1 MAEANTNGTT
11 GAVLVVGGGIGGI
24 QASLD
29 LADSGFKVY
38 LLDRLPSIG
47 GLMARL
53 DKTFPTNDC
62 SMCIMAP
69 KLVAAG
75 RHSNIE
81 LVMNSDVLGLEG
93 EPGSFRVK
101 VGRRPLYVD
110 AAKCTGCGVC
120 AAHCPVEA
128 MDAYNA
134 NMDRRGGIFVGYQQA
149 VPLVYNIDRDV
160 CIGCGLCAEY
170 CEAKAVVYDD
180 KETTR
185 ELEVG
190 SVVLAP
196 GVEVF
201 DCALKPELGYGRFP
215 NVVSCMEFERIL
227 SASGPYRGLV
237 LRPSDGDEPHKVA
250 FIQCVGSRDC
260 RVGKEYCSAACCM
273 YATKEAVIA
282 KEHLKSLEPA
292 IFYMD
297 MRSYGKDFDKYIDR
311 AKDQYGVRFIRSRVA
326 SVQEVENHDLEIS
339 YEDESG
345 KLSREAFNMVVLSAG
360 MSVPAQVGE
369 MAKRLGIDLNE
380 HGFAKT
386 NEFTPLSTSRPGVFV
401 AGGFQ
406 GPKDIPETVTQCSAA
421 AAEASGMLASARGQL
436 VTEKEYPTAI
446 DVRGT
451 APRIGCF
458 ICHCGINIG
467 GYVDVPGIV
476 EYAKTLPGVVYSEC
490 NLFTCSQDTQEKI
503 KEMIKEHELTRVIV
517 ASCTPR
523 THEPLFQETCAE
535 SGLNRYLF
543 EMANIR
549 DQCSWVHMN
558 EPEAATEKAK
568 ILVRMAVAK
577 AAKLTPLENLKFDL
591 TKTALV
597 IGGGLSGMT
606 AALGIAEQ
614 GYEVALVECENE
626 LGGHMRHIHFTISGE
641 DPQKLLA
648 ELVEKVESSELVRVF
663 KGAGVKEIE
672 GYVGNYK
679 TKIAVGDIE
688 HEFEHGVVII
698 CTGAEEYEPTEYGY
712 GTDERIVK
720 QSDLEGK
727 IAAGAP
733 EIASAKNVVMIQ
745 CVGSR
750 NDERPY
756 CSRFCCT
763 QAVKN
768 ALKIREKNADANI
781 YVLYRDMRTYG
792 FRELAFTEAREKG
805 VIFARFDPEDEPKVV
820 KKGDDLEVEVL
831 DKVLGERLAIPA
843 DIVALAVATVP
854 RENAEELAPMLKVP
868 LNAERFFLEA
878 HMKLRPVD
886 FATDGVFMAGLNHAP
901 KFMEESIVQAKAA
914 VARACTILA
923 KDSVEAEGKI
933 ASVDR
938 PRCAACGMCESVC
951 AYGAIR
957 VVEEEVRGK
966 TERYAEVTGALC
978 KGCGSCA
985 SSCRCGAVDVAGFTN
1000 DQILAAVLAS

>member
-1 MAEANTNGTT
+1 MGEANTNGTT

-75 RHSNIE
+75 RHSNVE
-81 LVMNSDVLGLEG
+81 LVMNSDVLGMEG

-180 KETTR
+180 EETTR

-196 GVEVF
+196 GVDVF
-201 DCALKPELGYGRFP
+201 DSKLKPELGYGRFP
-215 NVVSCMEFERIL
+215 NVVSCIEFERIL

-260 RVGKEYCSAACCM
+260 RVDKEYCSAACCM

-311 AKDQYGVRFIRSRVA
+311 AKDEYGVRFIRSRVA
-326 SVQEVENHDLEIS
+326 SVQEVANHDLEIS

-345 KLSREAFNMVVLSAG
+345 KLSRETFNMVVLSAG
-360 MSVPAQVGE
+360 LSVPAQVGE

-386 NEFTPLSTSRPGVFV
+386 NEFTPMQTSRPGVFV

-421 AAEASGMLASARGQL
+421 AAEASGMLASARGEL

-446 DVRGT
+446 DVRGE

-503 KEMIKEHELTRVIV
+503 KEMIKEHGLTRVIV

-523 THEPLFQETCAE
+523 THEPLFQET
-535 SGLNRYLF
+535 
-543 EMANIR
+543 
-549 DQCSWVHMN
+549 
-558 EPEAATEKAK
+558 
-568 ILVRMAVAK
+568 
-577 AAKLTPLENLKFDL
+577 
-591 TKTALV
+591 
-597 IGGGLSGMT
+597 
-606 AALGIAEQ
+606 
-614 GYEVALVECENE
+614 
-626 LGGHMRHIHFTISGE
+626 
-641 DPQKLLA
+641 
-648 ELVEKVESSELVRVF
+648 
-663 KGAGVKEIE
+663 
-672 GYVGNYK
+672 
-679 TKIAVGDIE
+679 
-688 HEFEHGVVII
+688 
-698 CTGAEEYEPTEYGY
+698 
-712 GTDERIVK
+712 
-720 QSDLEGK
+720 
-727 IAAGAP
+727 
-733 EIASAKNVVMIQ
+733 
-745 CVGSR
+745 
-750 NDERPY
+750 
-756 CSRFCCT
+756 
-763 QAVKN
+763 
-768 ALKIREKNADANI
+768 
-781 YVLYRDMRTYG
+781 
-792 FRELAFTEAREKG
+792 
-805 VIFARFDPEDEPKVV
+805 
-820 KKGDDLEVEVL
+820 
-831 DKVLGERLAIPA
+831 
-843 DIVALAVATVP
+843 
-854 RENAEELAPMLKVP
+854 
-868 LNAERFFLEA
+868 
-878 HMKLRPVD
+878 
-886 FATDGVFMAGLNHAP
+886 
-901 KFMEESIVQAKAA
+901 
-914 VARACTILA
+914 
-923 KDSVEAEGKI
+923 
-933 ASVDR
+933 
-938 PRCAACGMCESVC
+938 
-951 AYGAIR
+951 
-957 VVEEEVRGK
+957 
-966 TERYAEVTGALC
+966 
-978 KGCGSCA
+978 
-985 SSCRCGAVDVAGFTN
+985 
-1000 DQILAAVLAS
+1000 